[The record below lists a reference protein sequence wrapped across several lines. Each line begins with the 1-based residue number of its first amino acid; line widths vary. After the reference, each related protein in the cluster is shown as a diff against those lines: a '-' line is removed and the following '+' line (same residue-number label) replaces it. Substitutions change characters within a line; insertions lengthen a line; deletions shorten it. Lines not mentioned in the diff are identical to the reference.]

1 MVGKSRSFRVYLS
14 LHRMMS
20 VVMFRTFSHRHREME
35 TAQLEQKNGTPRNEF
50 LWRSMQTEPKT
61 PTTIQSPAKRD
72 EKLLLISL
80 AICFSNSKRNKNHIC
95 ILFVCASV
103 TLNYTTRPSID
114 PNKLTIFIFTD
125 KKRESVEI

>member
-1 MVGKSRSFRVYLS
+1 MDGKSRSFRVYLS

-80 AICFSNSKRNKNHIC
+80 AICFSNSKRNKNHLYI
-95 ILFVCASV
+95 VCVCLCDTKLHHS
-103 TLNYTTRPSID
+103 TSID